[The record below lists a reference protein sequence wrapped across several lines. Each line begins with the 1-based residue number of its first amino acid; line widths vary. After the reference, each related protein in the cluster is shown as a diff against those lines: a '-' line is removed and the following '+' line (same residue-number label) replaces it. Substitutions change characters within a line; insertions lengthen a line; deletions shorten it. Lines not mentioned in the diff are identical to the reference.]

1 MLHCY
6 GMPGKGSPAKYD
18 PDQKRIYYGQGDGK
32 MLSKMFSG
40 WDRER
45 EIESLGRDSGQDQS

>member
-1 MLHCY
+1 
-6 GMPGKGSPAKYD
+6 MPGKGSPAKYD